1 MKQEKF
7 NVTGM
12 TCAACSAHVEKA
24 VARVPGVQSVAVSL
38 LTNSMQVGY
47 DGPATA
53 KAICKA
59 VEKAGYGASPRD
71 AAPVKKESAPDAPK
85 IAGRLIASIV
95 LLLVLMYIS
104 MGHTMLHLPLPD
116 WTPMTIALLELL
128 LAAAVMVINQRFFI
142 SGWRSAVHG
151 APNMDTLVSMGSGA
165 AFLYSAAQT
174 LVMAQDPARGMEIL
188 HGLYFESAAM
198 ILTLITVGKLL
209 EERSKGKTTDAVR
222 ALMALAPETATVIRG
237 GVERQIPAAE
247 VMKGDIFLL
256 RPGERIG
263 VDGRVL
269 EGAGA
274 VNEAALTGES
284 LPVEKA
290 PGSLVSAGTIN
301 QQGLLKCEA
310 TRVGAD
316 TTLQQIISLVE
327 DAAATKAPI
336 AKVADKVSGVFVPA
350 VIAIAAVTA
359 VVWLALG
366 RPFGFALGRAISVL
380 VISCPCALGL
390 ATPVAI
396 MAGGGVGA
404 KHGVLFKTAAALEH
418 TGRTQIVA
426 LDKTG
431 TLTRGEPA
439 VTDILP
445 APGVTEE
452 ELISCAVA
460 VEGGSEHPLA
470 GAVCALGKGDAI
482 DGFRALPGFG
492 VQGTLHGAPVLG
504 GSAALLER
512 EGLLTPDMKKTGE
525 ELSLEGKT
533 PLYFAK
539 GGRLLGLI
547 AVADVLRED
556 SVRAIAELRDMG
568 IRTVLL
574 TGDNQRTARAIA
586 AQAGVDR
593 VIADVLPADKEAVI
607 NRLKASGVTAMV
619 GDGINDAPALTRADV
634 GVAIG
639 AGSDVALDAADVVL
653 MKSSVRDVAAAIR
666 LSRQTLTN
674 IHENLF
680 WAFFYNC
687 IGIPLAAGA
696 LISRGITLNPMIGAA
711 AMSLSSFCVV
721 SNALRL
727 NLFDPYKP
735 NKRRVHPAELPEEAA
750 EEIKEEATVKK
761 TVKIEG
767 MMCMHCV
774 AHVKKALE
782 ALEGAAEVEVS
793 LEDKQATLAGG
804 VSDEAIRAAVAEA
817 GYEVAGIE

>member
-1 MKQEKF
+1 M
-7 NVTGM
+7 
-12 TCAACSAHVEKA
+12 
-24 VARVPGVQSVAVSL
+24 
-38 LTNSMQVGY
+38 
-47 DGPATA
+47 
-53 KAICKA
+53 
-59 VEKAGYGASPRD
+59 
-71 AAPVKKESAPDAPK
+71 
-85 IAGRLIASIV
+85 
-95 LLLVLMYIS
+95 
-104 MGHTMLHLPLPD
+104 
-116 WTPMTIALLELL
+116 
-128 LAAAVMVINQRFFI
+128 
-142 SGWRSAVHG
+142 
-151 APNMDTLVSMGSGA
+151 
-165 AFLYSAAQT
+165 
-174 LVMAQDPARGMEIL
+174 
-188 HGLYFESAAM
+188 
-198 ILTLITVGKLL
+198 
-209 EERSKGKTTDAVR
+209 
-222 ALMALAPETATVIRG
+222 
-237 GVERQIPAAE
+237 
-247 VMKGDIFLL
+247 
-256 RPGERIG
+256 
-263 VDGRVL
+263 
-269 EGAGA
+269 
-274 VNEAALTGES
+274 
-284 LPVEKA
+284 
-290 PGSLVSAGTIN
+290 
-301 QQGLLKCEA
+301 
-310 TRVGAD
+310 
-316 TTLQQIISLVE
+316 
-327 DAAATKAPI
+327 
-336 AKVADKVSGVFVPA
+336 
-350 VIAIAAVTA
+350 
-359 VVWLALG
+359 
-366 RPFGFALGRAISVL
+366 
-380 VISCPCALGL
+380 
-390 ATPVAI
+390 
-396 MAGGGVGA
+396 
-404 KHGVLFKTAAALEH
+404 
-418 TGRTQIVA
+418 A

-482 DGFRALPGFG
+482 DDFRALPGFG

-817 GYEVAGIE
+817 GYEVTGIE